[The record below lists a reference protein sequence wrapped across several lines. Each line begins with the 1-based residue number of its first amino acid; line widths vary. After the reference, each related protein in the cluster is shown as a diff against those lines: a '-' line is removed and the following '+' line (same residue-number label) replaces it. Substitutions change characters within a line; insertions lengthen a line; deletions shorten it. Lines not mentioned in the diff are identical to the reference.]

1 MNGIY
6 NGGMGAGGWVLMS
19 IVWLALVVLIV
30 WAATRLFP
38 RREGPQSTGHAPF
51 SSSRDDEARS
61 ILDRRLASGEIDGE
75 TYDELRERLSGGSS
89 AGGK

>member
-6 NGGMGAGGWVLMS
+6 NGGMGTGGWVLMS

-38 RREGPQSTGHAPF
+38 WREGPQSTDHAPF
-51 SSSRDDEARS
+51 SSSRDDEARA
-61 ILDRRLASGEIDGE
+61 ILDRRLASGEIDVD
-75 TYDELRERLSGGSS
+75 THDRLRTRLSGGSS
-89 AGGK
+89 TGGK

>member
-6 NGGMGAGGWVLMS
+6 NGGMGSGGWVLMS
-19 IVWLALVVLIV
+19 IVWLALVLLIV

-38 RREGPQSTGHAPF
+38 GREGPPSAGHAPS

-61 ILDRRLASGEIDGE
+61 ILDRRLASGEIDIE
-75 TYDELRERLSGGSS
+75 THDKLRERLSGGSS
-89 AGGK
+89 AGRK